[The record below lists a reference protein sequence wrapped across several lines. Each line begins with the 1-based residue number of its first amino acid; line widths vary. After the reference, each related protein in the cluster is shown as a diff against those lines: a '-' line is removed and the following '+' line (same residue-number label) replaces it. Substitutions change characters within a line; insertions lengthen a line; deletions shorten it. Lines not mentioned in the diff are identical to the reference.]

1 MTGTKI
7 DLNPQAEQMA
17 DESML
22 RTLRAQAAAIWPQE
36 RELIKRYGLAADCRI
51 LDAGCGSGQIT
62 GRLAAMF
69 PNARLDGI
77 DLLEDV
83 LHIARATHT
92 TAAERIHFS
101 QGDVYALDFDP
112 DTFDLTLCRHLLQAI
127 PEPGRVIDELI
138 RVTRPGGTLH
148 LVAEDYG
155 MLHMPE
161 TARDAD
167 PFWHSVVI
175 PFARATGTDAR
186 IGRHLHRILVNR
198 PLLSLRVDFVTV
210 DTLRVP
216 RQTLADLMVAWR
228 DGYSAPLVRH
238 GDMAYADVVAHF
250 DAVIDAI
257 HDPNEYVLWQVPV
270 WSATLKS

>member
-36 RELIKRYGLAADCRI
+36 RELIKRYGLAAEC
-51 LDAGCGSGQIT
+51 
-62 GRLAAMF
+62 
-69 PNARLDGI
+69 
-77 DLLEDV
+77 
-83 LHIARATHT
+83 
-92 TAAERIHFS
+92 
-101 QGDVYALDFDP
+101 
-112 DTFDLTLCRHLLQAI
+112 
-127 PEPGRVIDELI
+127 
-138 RVTRPGGTLH
+138 
-148 LVAEDYG
+148 
-155 MLHMPE
+155 
-161 TARDAD
+161 
-167 PFWHSVVI
+167 
-175 PFARATGTDAR
+175 
-186 IGRHLHRILVNR
+186 RILVNR

-228 DGYSAPLVRH
+228 DGYSAPFARH
-238 GDMAYADVVAHF
+238 GDMDYADVVAHF